1 MWLSLCWGS
10 AWLWG
15 RSRPRPP
22 CPSAPQPRPPTPPLR
37 NPAGCSFQ
45 TRPPGPHGAAP
56 PLPTHGPG
64 LARGGSRH
72 DQGAFLPEKRPPR
85 LPPSL
90 SAPASPAPRPHV
102 ASPLG
107 RRRAQSIPLT
117 SVPPAARTA
126 WRHSHQETRP
136 ASFSCRLLLGDPEIT
151 SAPCGRGVF
160 TGVEIGR
167 MALPCASP
175 AASRASSSRCPLART
190 VRTHCRCA
198 CGVCVHVCACGAGVG
213 VWAVGSLAPRLGN

>member
-1 MWLSLCWGS
+1 MALPVLGLSVAVGTVAAKATLPECTTAQTPNS
-10 AWLWG
+10 STQEPCRLQLPNTA
-15 RSRPRPP
+15 PRPP
-22 CPSAPQPRPPTPPLR
+22 RC
-37 NPAGCSFQ
+37 C
-45 TRPPGPHGAAP
+45 P